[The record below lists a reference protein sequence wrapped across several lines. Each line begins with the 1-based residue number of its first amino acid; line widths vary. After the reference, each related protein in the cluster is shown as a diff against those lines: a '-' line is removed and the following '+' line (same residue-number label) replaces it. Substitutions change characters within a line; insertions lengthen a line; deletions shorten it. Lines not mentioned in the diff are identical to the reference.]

1 MAHNK
6 KYLIALTT
14 LVACSNLTGCSTK
27 SKVIPPTDS
36 TISSVYHS
44 RVQATNNN
52 SKNLRLAVNEQLAF
66 SDSSPEA
73 YTLHNLK
80 KPDYKLLPNP
90 TLYMF
95 VNHKLSE
102 VDRSPIPA
110 FMTEF
115 KMYEKD
121 EYALPSE
128 YNINWGSK

>member
-1 MAHNK
+1 
-6 KYLIALTT
+6 LITATT
-14 LVACSNLTGCSTK
+14 LAACISVAGCS
-27 SKVIPPTDS
+27 SKARVIPPTES

-44 RVQATNNN
+44 RVQSTGSNTQN
-52 SKNLRLAVNEQLAF
+52 KRLAVNEQLEF
-66 SDSSPEA
+66 SDSSPDA
-73 YTLHNLK
+73 YTLLNIK

-110 FMTEF
+110 FITEF
-115 KMYEKD
+115 KMFERQ

-128 YNINWGSK
+128 YNINWGNK